1 MTSVNT
7 SIESPSRSDSEE
19 PVVDD
24 AAIAHKLKGH
34 RAKIAGIIKDNSK
47 KSKTTKF
54 KYLATKEELQK
65 LKPQTSIG
73 AGVTLEVAE
82 RRVRRITTGE
92 AILDNDDNNNN
103 TNNESTYS
111 GIHTVRTN
119 EDINGLTDL
128 NEEEKNYEDEDG
140 GAGGAERHPKQGRGG

>member
-1 MTSVNT
+1 MFND
-7 SIESPSRSDSEE
+7 I
-19 PVVDD
+19 
-24 AAIAHKLKGH
+24 
-34 RAKIAGIIKDNSK
+34 GIIKDNSK

-103 TNNESTYS
+103 TNNNTD
-111 GIHTVRTN
+111 TDTDAKTTTAAATTTN
-119 EDINGLTDL
+119 NNNTNNNNIKY
-128 NEEEKNYEDEDG
+128 KNN
-140 GAGGAERHPKQGRGG
+140 KK

>member
-1 MTSVNT
+1 MLLAT
-7 SIESPSRSDSEE
+7 
-19 PVVDD
+19 
-24 AAIAHKLKGH
+24 
-34 RAKIAGIIKDNSK
+34 KIAGIIKDNSK

-92 AILDNDDNNNN
+92 AILDFCNPRKVSSNSTGMLLFSINFNDKF
-103 TNNESTYS
+103 S
-111 GIHTVRTN
+111 
-119 EDINGLTDL
+119 L
-128 NEEEKNYEDEDG
+128 
-140 GAGGAERHPKQGRGG
+140 